1 MLHAARRIL
10 HASRRISPVA
20 FRVACAP
27 TRSVLCSNVL
37 PCFVL
42 LDVQGEKAVT
52 YVYLMDGED
61 VKVTDRP
68 AVTHP
73 RAPQRAFSPREY
85 LSARHSALLCCQCG
99 ALESAEIPLASFG
112 ATSAPEGGSRL
123 MAAAL

>member
-1 MLHAARRIL
+1 M
-10 HASRRISPVA
+10 
-20 FRVACAP
+20 
-27 TRSVLCSNVL
+27 L

-85 LSARHSALLCCQCG
+85 LSARHSALPCCHCG
-99 ALESAEIPLASFG
+99 VCGDPLSVLWRHFHSG
-112 ATSAPEGGSRL
+112 RGSRL